1 MNYKDNNRHN
11 HSQMSS
17 EENGIKPSINSR
29 SLSVYEQ
36 YLKRTMASINQD
48 LNKGTDNAAHYPN
61 SSLED
66 HTQDNG
72 NRMIAT
78 NRMVVATE
86 ESSNNSARLLTII
99 GVSCTLLLLALVI
112 ILFSATDTLIDRITA
127 VDSQMSEV
135 SNNISV
141 IGKENSLA
149 NTIAMA
155 QERATNAANARELAR
170 VRHSLNSLALNAE
183 LAKTAPE
190 ARMTT
195 RVRSMQLGETDV
207 EPTISY
213 DTFKAESQTVV
224 YRDSAY

>member
-1 MNYKDNNRHN
+1 MNYRDNNHHN
-11 HSQMSS
+11 HSQMSF
-17 EENGIKPSINSR
+17 EENDIKSGINSR

-36 YLKRTMASINQD
+36 YLKKTMASINQD
-48 LNKGTDNAAHYPN
+48 LNKSTVNAANYPQG
-61 SSLED
+61 SLED

-72 NRMIAT
+72 HRMIAT
-78 NRMVVATE
+78 NRMVVATN

-99 GVSCTLLLLALVI
+99 GVSCTLLLLALVV

-170 VRHSLNSLALNAE
+170 VKHSLNSLALNAE

-207 EPTISY
+207 EHAISY
-213 DTFKAESQTVV
+213 DSFKAESQKVV
-224 YRDSAY
+224 YRDSSY

>member
-1 MNYKDNNRHN
+1 MNYRDNNRHN

-17 EENGIKPSINSR
+17 EENDIKPSINSR

-36 YLKRTMASINQD
+36 YLKKTMASINQD
-48 LNKGTDNAAHYPN
+48 LNKSTNNAANYPQ

-66 HTQDNG
+66 YTQDNG
-72 NRMIAT
+72 HRMIAT
-78 NRMVVATE
+78 SRTVVATD

-99 GVSCTLLLLALVI
+99 GVSCALLLLALVI

-170 VRHSLNSLALNAE
+170 VKHSLNSLALNAE

-190 ARMTT
+190 AKMTT

-213 DTFKAESQTVV
+213 DSFKAESQKVV
-224 YRDSAY
+224 YRDSSY